1 MLKFVVLATVGV
13 GAYCATAYATQ
24 TILKKVVKPSNCKE
38 ALLVDGLSMIAG
50 VAVELKAM
58 QIVVDI
64 LNAQ

>member
-24 TILKKVVKPSNCKE
+24 TILKKVVKE